1 VNTWLTL
8 LYVVWVPA
16 SQKQLG
22 AGTACHRV
30 SGWAQRVQCI
40 KNTGM
45 AAAIRR
51 GGSLQGAWCA

>member
-1 VNTWLTL
+1 MNTWLTL

-45 AAAIRR
+45 AAAMR
-51 GGSLQGAWCA
+51 